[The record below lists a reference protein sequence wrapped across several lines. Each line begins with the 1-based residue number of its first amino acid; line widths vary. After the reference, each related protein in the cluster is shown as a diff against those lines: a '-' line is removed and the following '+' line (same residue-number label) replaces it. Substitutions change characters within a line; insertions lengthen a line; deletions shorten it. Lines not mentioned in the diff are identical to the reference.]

1 MFKTLI
7 IGFLLGIV
15 GTIAAA
21 YYMPVVDQYREPSV
35 ISVTPNGGNVET
47 FHVNVPMDRIM
58 TGVPNQS
65 DPLPP
70 GLDWPGDEIFAG
82 VRAELFKIRNSRD
95 LVIGVAS
102 RVAAES
108 AEFGD
113 SIEWVLHL
121 PARGSFYVSLSPQSL
136 DGISRVGQMSIGTR
150 EFQSLHGS
158 VSERWVE
165 NADDE
170 DEDAPAGQIEIVTM
184 FVGEFSDDDAAS
196 DLSGENVGG
205 ES

>member
-7 IGFLLGIV
+7 FGFLLGIV
-15 GTIAAA
+15 GTVAAA
-21 YYMPVVDQYREPSV
+21 YYLPVVDQYREPSV
-35 ISVTPNGGNVET
+35 ILVAPNGGNVET

-58 TGVPNQS
+58 IGAPNQS

-70 GLDWPGDEIFAG
+70 GMDWPEDEILAG

-95 LVIGVAS
+95 SVVGVAS

-108 AEFGD
+108 AEFGG

-121 PARGSFYVSLSPQSL
+121 PARGSFYVSMMPQSL
-136 DGISRVGQMSIGTR
+136 DVVSRVGQMTAGTR

-158 VSERWVE
+158 VTERWAE
-165 NADDE
+165 NTDDE
-170 DEDAPAGQIEIVTM
+170 DEDAPTGRIEIVTM
-184 FVGEFSDDDAAS
+184 FVGEFSDDDEAN
-196 DLSGENVGG
+196 DLSGENVGD